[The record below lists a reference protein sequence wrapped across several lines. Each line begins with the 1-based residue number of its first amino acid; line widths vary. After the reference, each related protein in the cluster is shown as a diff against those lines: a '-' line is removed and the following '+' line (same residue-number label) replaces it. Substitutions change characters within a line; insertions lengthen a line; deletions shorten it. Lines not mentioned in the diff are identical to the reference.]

1 MSKKK
6 KKNTRIPHKFLPWI
20 DVRKKYRL
28 SHAHIQMARELG
40 MSPKRFDRLANTEH
54 KPWKV
59 PLPDFIQSLYEKKFE
74 KSEPDHVQSIEE
86 MAAEHMARREARKAA
101 RAAEE
106 AAEQADDG
114 GDAVADDAATAAVND
129 HETDAVKASKP
140 SVSIETDANET
151 DANETDAIEAVEA
164 DKTPSNDLR

>member
-20 DVRKKYRL
+20 DARKKYRL
-28 SHAHIQMARELG
+28 SHAQVQMARELG

-59 PLPDFIQSLYEKKFE
+59 PLPQFIESLYEKKFG
-74 KSEPDHVQSIEE
+74 KPEPDHVQSIEE

-101 RAAEE
+101 KVADETAEE
-106 AAEQADDG
+106 HRDESTDLQSDTLQSD
-114 GDAVADDAATAAVND
+114 
-129 HETDAVKASKP
+129 DAVKSDDTANASL
-140 SVSIETDANET
+140 ETDT
-151 DANETDAIEAVEA
+151 DVDPEI
-164 DKTPSNDLR
+164 KI

>member
-28 SHAHIQMARELG
+28 SHAQVQMARELG

-59 PLPDFIQSLYEKKFE
+59 PLPQFIESLYEKKFG
-74 KSEPDHVQSIEE
+74 KTEPDHVQSIED
-86 MAAEHMARREARKAA
+86 MAAEHMARREERKAA
-101 RAAEE
+101 KAAEE
-106 AAEQADDG
+106 AAAEVAEEAAAEGTAESSEDG
-114 GDAVADDAATAAVND
+114 TAEDAREPSGLRSDARG
-129 HETDAVKASKP
+129 
-140 SVSIETDANET
+140 
-151 DANETDAIEAVEA
+151 EA
-164 DKTPSNDLR
+164 DVATNDSVDTNAELDSDAKEASEPS

>member
-1 MSKKK
+1 MMSKKK

-28 SHAHIQMARELG
+28 SHAHVQMARELG

-59 PLPDFIQSLYEKKFE
+59 PLPQFIESLYEKKFG
-74 KSEPDHVQSIEE
+74 KTEPDHVQSIEE
-86 MAAEHMARREARKAA
+86 MAAEHMARREERKAA

-106 AAEQADDG
+106 GTEDATENEGDDST
-114 GDAVADDAATAAVND
+114 DQEKDTVV
-129 HETDAVKASKP
+129 ETDVAPDASLKP
-140 SVSIETDANET
+140 DDSLETDSDT
-151 DANETDAIEAVEA
+151 KEASE
-164 DKTPSNDLR
+164 PS

>member
-1 MSKKK
+1 MMSKKK

-28 SHAHIQMARELG
+28 SHAHVQMARELG

-59 PLPDFIQSLYEKKFE
+59 PLPQFIESLYEKKFG
-74 KSEPDHVQSIEE
+74 KTEPDHVQSIEE
-86 MAAEHMARREARKAA
+86 MAAEHMARREERKAA

-106 AAEQADDG
+106 GTEEEAENEGDDST
-114 GDAVADDAATAAVND
+114 DQEKDTVVETDVVADASLSPDASHNPDASL
-129 HETDAVKASKP
+129 ETDTDTKEASEP
-140 SVSIETDANET
+140 S
-151 DANETDAIEAVEA
+151 
-164 DKTPSNDLR
+164 

>member
-20 DVRKKYRL
+20 DARKKYRL
-28 SHAHIQMARELG
+28 SHAQVQMARELG

-59 PLPDFIQSLYEKKFE
+59 PLPQFIESLYEKKFG
-74 KSEPDHVQSIEE
+74 KTQPDDVRSIED

-101 RAAEE
+101 KAAEE
-106 AAEQADDG
+106 GSEEDDKSTEDPATDPSS
-114 GDAVADDAATAAVND
+114 DATL
-129 HETDAVKASKP
+129 TDP
-140 SVSIETDANET
+140 
-151 DANETDAIEAVEA
+151 
-164 DKTPSNDLR
+164 KT

>member
-1 MSKKK
+1 MMSKKK

-28 SHAHIQMARELG
+28 SHAHVQMARELG

-59 PLPDFIQSLYEKKFE
+59 PLPQFIESLYEKKFG
-74 KSEPDHVQSIEE
+74 KTEPDHVQSIEE
-86 MAAEHMARREARKAA
+86 MAAEHMARREERKAA

-106 AAEQADDG
+106 GTEDASENEGDDST
-114 GDAVADDAATAAVND
+114 DQEKDTVV
-129 HETDAVKASKP
+129 ETDVAPDASLNP
-140 SVSIETDANET
+140 DASLETDT
-151 DANETDAIEAVEA
+151 DTKEASE
-164 DKTPSNDLR
+164 SS

>member
-28 SHAHIQMARELG
+28 SHAQVQMARELG

-59 PLPDFIQSLYEKKFE
+59 PLPQFIESLYEKRFGKT
-74 KSEPDHVQSIEE
+74 EPDHVQSIED
-86 MAAEHMARREARKAA
+86 MAAEHMARREERKAA
-101 RAAEE
+101 KAGEE
-106 AAEQADDG
+106 GDEETLDEETRVDG
-114 GDAVADDAATAAVND
+114 GDQSTASQSDVVVESDVVPN
-129 HETDAVKASKP
+129 
-140 SVSIETDANET
+140 VSL
-151 DANETDAIEAVEA
+151 EA
-164 DKTPSNDLR
+164 DSDAKEAP